1 MIYFSNI
8 YYATGTCQI
17 PGKMRGRI
25 SVSLSALTLS
35 DGCKN
40 LSPPSWGK
48 CSVVSS
54 RELRNRYVGNE
65 KCI

>member
-8 YYATGTCQI
+8 YYATGMCQI
-17 PGKMRGRI
+17 PGNEGCI
-25 SVSLSALTLS
+25 SVSPSALKLS

-48 CSVVSS
+48 CYVVSS